1 MLILNESQIQKAL
14 HNLGNWDYDGHGAI
28 GAAFEFPDFIVA
40 MEFVNRVAQLA
51 EELGHHPD
59 ILIRYNK
66 VIISSTTHDVG
77 GVTELDFRLAR
88 EIERI

>member
-1 MLILNESQIQKAL
+1 MLVLNESQIQKAL
-14 HNLGNWDYDGHGAI
+14 QNLGNWNYDGHGTI
-28 GAAFEFPDFIVA
+28 GAAFEFPDFIAA
-40 MEFVNRVAQLA
+40 MGFVNNVAQLA

-77 GVTELDFRLAR
+77 GVTEMDIRMAR
-88 EIERI
+88 EIERV